1 MCTKRNPNY
10 TISEDVNNCHCNGN
24 QYEGSLKKTA
34 TTERLKISLQ
44 NYPAIPLL
52 GIDSKGYI
60 SAYKNST
67 CMPTLIAALLQI
79 ASYRISLVSLE
90 PMSG

>member
-34 TTERLKISLQ
+34 TTERLKIGL
-44 NYPAIPLL
+44 
-52 GIDSKGYI
+52 
-60 SAYKNST
+60 
-67 CMPTLIAALLQI
+67 
-79 ASYRISLVSLE
+79 
-90 PMSG
+90 